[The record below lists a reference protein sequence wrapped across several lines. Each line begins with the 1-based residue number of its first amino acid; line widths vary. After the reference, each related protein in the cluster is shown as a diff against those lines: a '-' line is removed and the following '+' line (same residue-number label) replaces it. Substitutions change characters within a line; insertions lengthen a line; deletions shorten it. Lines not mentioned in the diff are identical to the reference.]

1 MTKADTENIL
11 SRRDR
16 LALGTAIS
24 AVPTS
29 LMPVRSVNSSL
40 CRCLG
45 YNSGAG
51 YLSFGGC
58 LPGEM
63 GETRLCDSDDRAPKG
78 VLPFYEAPVVDFF
91 PNRKLGARRA
101 PCFHRFFVA
110 SRASCQPGEEVDDE
124 CFDGCVT
131 HTIFLPLDA

>member
-78 VLPFYEAPVVDFF
+78 VLPFYEAPVVGFF
-91 PNRKLGARRA
+91 PNIPTIPTESPSSFNVKLKSDPWDRDIY
-101 PCFHRFFVA
+101 
-110 SRASCQPGEEVDDE
+110 EN
-124 CFDGCVT
+124 
-131 HTIFLPLDA
+131 